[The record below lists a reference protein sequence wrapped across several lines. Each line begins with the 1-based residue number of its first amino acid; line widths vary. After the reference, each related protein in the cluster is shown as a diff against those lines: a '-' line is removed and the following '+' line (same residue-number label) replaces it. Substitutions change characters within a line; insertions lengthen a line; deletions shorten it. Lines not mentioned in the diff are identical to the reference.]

1 MSEAVIKA
9 DLREKGTKSQ
19 LKQLRKAGKIPAV
32 FYSAHKDSRLITLDA
47 KEFRHLLLAGAN
59 IFDLVVG
66 KGRKKAC
73 IVREVQ
79 VDPVTDEIVHVD
91 LLGIKASEKVTMKV
105 PIVLVGEAI
114 GVKDFGGILEHQ
126 LREVE
131 ISCLPKDIP
140 ENIEI
145 DISHLNIG
153 DSVTIGDLKMENVE
167 FLTDPEHT
175 VASVSHPKKVEE
187 EVVAEEEGVGEEE
200 AEPEVIHGKEEK
212 TEEGE

>member
-1 MSEAVIKA
+1 MAEVRINA
-9 DLREKGTKSQ
+9 DLREKTTKSQ

-32 FYSAHKDSRLITLDA
+32 FYSAHKDSQLITLDA

-59 IFDLVVG
+59 IFDLAVG
-66 KGRKKAC
+66 KGRQKAC
-73 IVREVQ
+73 IVREIQ

-91 LLGIKASEKVTMKV
+91 LLGIKASEKVSMKV
-105 PIVLVGEAI
+105 PIILVGEAV

-126 LREVE
+126 MREVE

-145 DISHLNIG
+145 DISNLNIG
-153 DSVTIGDLKMENVE
+153 DSVTIGDLKIENVE
-167 FLTDPEHT
+167 FLADAEQT
-175 VASVSHPKKVEE
+175 VASVSHPKKVVEE
-187 EVVAEEEGVGEEE
+187 EVEAEEGIVEEE

-212 TEEGE
+212 AEGGE

>member
-1 MSEAVIKA
+1 MAEAVIKA

-19 LKQLRKAGKIPAV
+19 LKQIRKAGKIPAV
-32 FYSAHKDSRLITLDA
+32 FYSAHKDSILVTLDA
-47 KEFRHLLLAGAN
+47 KEFRHLLLAGVN

-105 PIVLVGEAI
+105 PIVLVGEAV

-140 ENIEI
+140 ENIEVE
-145 DISHLNIG
+145 ISHLNIG
-153 DSVTIGDLKMENVE
+153 DSVTIADLKVENVE

-175 VASVSHPKKVEE
+175 IASVSHPKKVEE
-187 EVVAEEEGVGEEE
+187 EVPEEELIAEEE

>member
-1 MSEAVIKA
+1 MAEVLIKA
-9 DLREKGTKSQ
+9 DLRETGTKSQ
-19 LKQLRKAGKIPAV
+19 LKQLRKAGRIPAV
-32 FYSAHKDSRLITLDA
+32 FYSAHKDSKLITLDA

-59 IFDLVVG
+59 IFDLVIG
-66 KGRKKAC
+66 KGRKNPC
-73 IVREVQ
+73 IVREIQ
-79 VDPVTDEIVHVD
+79 VDPVTDDIVHVD

-105 PIVLVGEAI
+105 PIVLVGEAV

-126 LREVE
+126 MREVE

-153 DSVTIGDLKMENVE
+153 DSVSIADLQMENVE
-167 FLTDPEHT
+167 FLTDPEQT

-187 EVVAEEEGVGEEE
+187 EVPEEELIGEEE

-212 TEEGE
+212 AEEGE